1 MTHRLSPSI
10 LRDYD
15 IRGTVGDTLFEA
27 DAHAIGRSF
36 ATRVRRTGGR
46 RVAVGR
52 DGRTSSP
59 MLEAALIDG
68 LVASGVDVV
77 RIGLGPSPMLYFAEA
92 TLEVDAG
99 VQVTGSHNPAEDN
112 GFKLVLAHDSF
123 FGGDIRDLAQ
133 LAETGDW
140 EQGTGSVT
148 NASVLDDYVGRLL
161 AGHAGGAYRIGWDTG
176 NGAAGP
182 VIEQLTR
189 LLPGEH
195 HLLHTTVDGTFPNH
209 HPDPTIPANLADLRA
224 LVAREQL
231 DFGFAFDGDG
241 DRIGAVDARGRIVW
255 GDQMLALLAEP
266 LLREVP
272 GATVVADVKSSNALF
287 DRVRAL
293 GGRAVMAKS
302 GHSQIKARMKAERA
316 AIGAELS
323 GHIFFAHDYYGFDD
337 AAYAA
342 VRLIRA
348 IHLSGCSLAE
358 LIDRLP
364 ATCASPELRIAVP
377 EDRRLAVVD
386 EVLAR
391 VREEGATID
400 LTDGL
405 RVSTDDGWWLLR
417 ASNTQAAVTLRA
429 EAGDEAGLDRL
440 LSTIDRQLALSG
452 VSRVS

>member
-1 MTHRLSPSI
+1 MTHRFHPTI

-15 IRGTVGDTLFEA
+15 IRGTVGALLGEA
-27 DAHAIGRSF
+27 DARAIGRSF
-36 ATRVRRTGGR
+36 ATRIRRAGGR

-52 DGRTSSP
+52 DGRLSSP
-59 MLEAALIDG
+59 MLEAALVEG

-77 RIGLGPSPMLYFAEA
+77 RIGLGPSPMLYYAEA

-99 VQVTGSHNPAEDN
+99 VQVTGSHNPADDN

-123 FGGDIRDLAQ
+123 FGDDIRDLAR
-133 LAETGDW
+133 LAELGDW
-140 EQGTGSVT
+140 ETGSGSVT
-148 NASVLDDYVGRLL
+148 EATVIDDYVGRLF
-161 AGHAGGAYRIGWDTG
+161 AGYGGGAYRIGWDAG

-209 HPDPTIPANLADLRA
+209 HPDPTIPENLADLRA
-224 LVAREQL
+224 LVTRERL
-231 DFGFAFDGDG
+231 DLGFAFDGDG
-241 DRIGAVDARGRIVW
+241 DRIGAVDARGRIIW
-255 GDQMLALLAEP
+255 GDQILALLAEP
-266 LLREVP
+266 LLREAP
-272 GATVVADVKSSNALF
+272 GACVVADVKSSNALF

-302 GHSQIKARMKAERA
+302 GHSQIKARMRQEGA

-323 GHIFFAHDYYGFDD
+323 GHIFFARDYYGFDD
-337 AAYAA
+337 AAFAA

-348 IHLSGCSLAE
+348 IHLAGCSLAE
-358 LIDRLP
+358 LVDQLP
-364 ATCASPELRIAVP
+364 PTCASPELRIAVP
-377 EDRRLAVVD
+377 EDRQLHIVD

-391 VREEGATID
+391 VHAEGVAID

-405 RVSTDDGWWLLR
+405 RVSTPDGWWLLR

-429 EAGDEAGLDRL
+429 EAADEAGLDRL
-440 LSTIDRQLALSG
+440 LATIDHHLGLSG
-452 VSRVS
+452 IHR